1 MVLKISLIVVKQK
14 VVVVVV
20 QIIDVVEMKMVVEEV
35 EMEVVKYHCCYH
47 LLFLVYRSILVFS
60 ERIVKSWWSRSFFH
74 KVTHYIFFI
83 NIKFS

>member
-47 LLFLVYRSILVFS
+47 LFFLVHRSILVF
-60 ERIVKSWWSRSFFH
+60 F
-74 KVTHYIFFI
+74 
-83 NIKFS
+83 